1 VTIAKRPSVGCQ
13 GLCEHTEIVAFIQML
28 TFWDGARMS
37 RQCPVGIGRR
47 RANSTLSG
55 RLGYWRGGRWNG
67 MMFESLVPGKSPATD
82 VPPAPRQLMGDRLA
96 GVISGP

>member
-1 VTIAKRPSVGCQ
+1 
-13 GLCEHTEIVAFIQML
+13 
-28 TFWDGARMS
+28 MS

-67 MMFESLVPGKSPATD
+67 MMFGSLVPGKSPATD

-96 GVISGP
+96 GLTGNRSPAKALTQMTPPF